1 MVKGSLQSELN
12 TYFQHRDHRKFP
24 KRQVTSSAF
33 CKARQKFSETA
44 FIELNHRVTE
54 AFYTDSALQKW
65 LGFRVL
71 AVDGSKYLL
80 PDEPSVYATYG
91 GMTNQYEKS
100 IPMALGS
107 CLYDVFQGLILDAR
121 FTKYKGSERDLAHQ
135 HMDYS
140 QPDDLTL
147 YDRGYPA
154 FWLFAAHQDQESHF
168 CMRAR
173 VDFNSQTKAFAL
185 SNKKQDTVVFKAND
199 RMKLACKE
207 KGVSSEDISV
217 RLIRIKTSKGE
228 YILITNLLNKRR
240 YPLKAFKE
248 LYHLRWQIEEGYKK
262 QKNWLEMENFT
273 GRSVL
278 AIKQDFH
285 ARILCQTLTAITAYA
300 AQDTM
305 KLTVQGRMLSYKIN
319 FVSTLSAMK
328 NTLIHL
334 LSNKLSCEE
343 IRQWLYSIG
352 QELSP
357 IRAARSFTRK
367 KKVTDRHKFH
377 MAFKRAL

>member
-1 MVKGSLQSELN
+1 MVKGSLQTELN

-44 FIELNHRVTE
+44 FIELNHRVTQ
-54 AFYTDSALQKW
+54 AFYTSNAQQKW

-121 FTKYKGSERDLAHQ
+121 LTKYKGSERDLAHQ

-140 QPDDLTL
+140 HADDLTL

-154 FWLFAAHQDQESHF
+154 FWLFAAHQDKGSHF

-173 VDFNSQTKAFAL
+173 VDFNSQTKTFAH
-185 SNKKQDTVVFKAND
+185 SNKQQDIVVLKAND

-207 KGVSSEDISV
+207 KGVSTEDISV
-217 RLIRIKTSKGE
+217 RLLRIKTSKGE

-285 ARILCQTLTAITAYA
+285 ARILCQTLGAIIAYA
-300 AQDTM
+300 AQDYM
-305 KLTVQGRMLSYKIN
+305 KLTVQGRLQVIK
-319 FVSTLSAMK
+319 STLS
-328 NTLIHL
+328 LH
-334 LSNKLSCEE
+334 
-343 IRQWLYSIG
+343 
-352 QELSP
+352 
-357 IRAARSFTRK
+357 
-367 KKVTDRHKFH
+367 
-377 MAFKRAL
+377 